1 MIVGAIHQKIDFLE
15 YLPLIIGSAVNQS
28 KLEPPELNWEHFLV
42 PFTGYDPSIDATI
55 SNVFST
61 AAFRFGHAAIRSQ
74 LLRLDEN
81 FQASQNH
88 PNLMLHEAFFS
99 PWRAIRQGGLD
110 PIIRGMVSGQGV
122 VFDFFEKFFEL
133 RILNVIPCRK
143 SRKKQ
148 SNQIHSRWWVRSCA
162 KSFFNWQ
169 IKVALI

>member
-1 MIVGAIHQKIDFLE
+1 MGLKPYFSDDINKHQK
-15 YLPLIIGSAVNQS
+15 
-28 KLEPPELNWEHFLV
+28 PPISV
-42 PFTGYDPSIDATI
+42 PFTGYDPSVDATI

-122 VFDFFEKFFEL
+122 VSDSFVEKFKASTIFEL
-133 RILNVIPCRK
+133 QKCHYVSKKSIKKQNSRILNR
-143 SRKKQ
+143 
-148 SNQIHSRWWVRSCA
+148 
-162 KSFFNWQ
+162 
-169 IKVALI
+169 